1 MKKISKGALWG
12 IVIAAVAVV
21 VTIVLIVV
29 EAASGGHLYI
39 ENNTDKKITKFDV
52 SFYDDYTD
60 TSAGYLCSTD
70 LDAGEKV
77 NVKYGEPFDFSG
89 KSASCIIKVTLEGGQ
104 EIQIIE
110 GEFTSKFDGN
120 FQFKFSMDEED
131 YYLKAKAY
139 AGLFGSTRGSN
150 LNEEFVLWYEDGDYD
165 YADGDYYDDFE
176 DDDDEYEY

>member
-39 ENNTDKKITKFDV
+39 NNKTDKKITNFDV

-60 TSAGYLCSTD
+60 TMAGYLCSTEIA
-70 LDAGEKV
+70 AGDKI
-77 NVKYGEPFDFSG
+77 NVKYGDAFDFTG
-89 KSASCIIKVTLEGGQ
+89 KSVSCVMKVTLEGGE
-104 EIQIIE
+104 EIEIVE

-120 FQFKFSMDEED
+120 FEFNFTMDEED

-150 LNEEFVLWYEDGDYD
+150 LNDEYVLWYEDGDYD
-165 YADGDYYDDFE
+165 YANGDYYEDFE
-176 DDDDEYEY
+176 DDDDEY